1 MEKNNMQ
8 GKESNNN
15 LDTEDLKIG
24 YYACHWGINIKGKVD
39 CDKLVEFA
47 NSLDGVVISKTNA
60 FLWTESGQNEIMA
73 DIEEKGLNRIV
84 ASAWTPRTHEPI
96 YRETIGKA
104 GVSPYYFQ
112 MVNVREHCSW
122 VTEDKDEALEKA
134 KSLVRGGIERA
145 RELEIVPTLTVPVEK
160 ATLVVGGGI
169 AGMNAALDLAN
180 QGIKVYLVEKS
191 TTIGGRMAQL
201 DRTFPTDDCAI
212 WICGPK
218 MLEVSRHENIEILS
232 YAEVKE
238 VTGYVGNYHVTI
250 ENKPRFIIAEECN
263 GCGACAEVCPTF
275 TTNYFDQYLGARNTI
290 DIAFGQA
297 VPFLYDINRDTCVEC
312 FACVDACELD
322 AIDFSQQPVDRE
334 VDVGTII
341 VATGWDIHEP
351 FGEYGYGEFENVVTQ
366 AQLERMLAPN
376 GPLEGHLHRISDHK
390 EPKEIVFIQCVG
402 SRETERTYCSGVCCM
417 LGFKNARLI
426 KEEIPDANITICYID
441 IRTNEKGFEEYYER
455 AKDYGIKLIR
465 GKVGEASENPETK
478 NVKVRVYSSLTDQI
492 INIDADLV
500 ILSSAALPSKGTEQ
514 ITKVLNLDVNK
525 YGFLTESHFG
535 LMPQE
540 TKSKG
545 IFIAG
550 FAQGPKNISYSVSQ
564 ARAAASKVAE
574 ITAPGEIELEL
585 IVAEVDKDFCI
596 SCRRCERECPK
607 MAITISDEGVA
618 VVDEIN
624 CDGCGICAT
633 CCPTEAIDIKY
644 YRDNQLYAEIESI
657 LEGG

>member
-1 MEKNNMQ
+1 
-8 GKESNNN
+8 
-15 LDTEDLKIG
+15 
-24 YYACHWGINIKGKVD
+24 
-39 CDKLVEFA
+39 
-47 NSLDGVVISKTNA
+47 
-60 FLWTESGQNEIMA
+60 
-73 DIEEKGLNRIV
+73 
-84 ASAWTPRTHEPI
+84 
-96 YRETIGKA
+96 
-104 GVSPYYFQ
+104 
-112 MVNVREHCSW
+112 
-122 VTEDKDEALEKA
+122 
-134 KSLVRGGIERA
+134 
-145 RELEIVPTLTVPVEK
+145 
-160 ATLVVGGGI
+160 
-169 AGMNAALDLAN
+169 
-180 QGIKVYLVEKS
+180 
-191 TTIGGRMAQL
+191 
-201 DRTFPTDDCAI
+201 
-212 WICGPK
+212 

-238 VTGYVGNYHVTI
+238 VTGYVGNYHATI
-250 ENKPRFIIAEECN
+250 ENKPRFIIADKCN

-312 FACVDACELD
+312 FACVEACELD
-322 AIDFSQQPVDRE
+322 AIDFSQLPVDIE

-341 VATGWDIHEP
+341 VATGWDIYEP

-465 GKVGEASENPETK
+465 GKVGEVSEDSETK

-514 ITKVLNLDVNK
+514 ISKVLNLDVNK
-525 YGFLTESHFG
+525 YGFLTEAHFG

-607 MAITISDEGVA
+607 EAIKITDEGVA

-624 CDGCGICAT
+624 CDGCGICAA